1 MLTNEDAMKNAKNIS
16 TSKNWNRSILAIALM
31 FAVAGAVHAQ
41 GGSSGEGGGS
51 SSGKAAKTTAKSGSA
66 AQGKSQGGSGGW
78 DQYTYGKDAARD
90 YERSQGVSPSRQSSY
105 TYGKDKGSDY
115 ERSQEMGKGTLG
127 GRGSPG
133 GGTSSSQS
141 DYD

>member
-1 MLTNEDAMKNAKNIS
+1 MLTNEDAMKNAKNIF
-16 TSKNWNRSILAIALM
+16 TSKNWNRSILAAALM

-41 GGSSGEGGGS
+41 GGNSGESGGS
-51 SSGKAAKTTAKSGSA
+51 SSGKAAKTTSKSGSA

-78 DQYTYGKDAARD
+78 DQYTYGKDSTRD

-115 ERSQEMGKGTLG
+115 ERSQEMGQGTSG
-127 GRGSPG
+127 GRSPG
-133 GGTSSSQS
+133 GGSSSSQS